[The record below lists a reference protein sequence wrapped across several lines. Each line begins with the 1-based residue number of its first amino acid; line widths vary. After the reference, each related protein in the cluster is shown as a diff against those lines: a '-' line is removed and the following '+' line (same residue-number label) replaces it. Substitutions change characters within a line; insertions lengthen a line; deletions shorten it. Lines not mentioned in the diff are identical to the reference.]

1 MTPGQLAEANRR
13 IAEAKYRRA
22 LARMIRD
29 IRLAIAG
36 LTTPQAI
43 ILAVQTYAASKAFAA
58 LIDLAVGRLV
68 TATQVGQRS
77 TWRAAVAA
85 STRGREIYQALT
97 QELAGT
103 PVGGAM
109 ASIITQNANLIKTV
123 PQQLAAR
130 FSSYAAQQAIK
141 GVRPAD
147 IAKQMQKQAPYLAD
161 VQVTRIA
168 RTESAKA
175 QSALMEARCQ
185 ALDIRMYQWYSC
197 QDERVRDAHRLMHG
211 VYCLWSDPPDPEA
224 LAGEK
229 SSGHP
234 YHPGGIYNCR
244 CIALPVIFEADIAF
258 PARVHVGGKIIRVS
272 SLKTLHAALAA

>member
-1 MTPGQLAEANRR
+1 MTTGQLAEANRR

-29 IRLAIAG
+29 IRLAITG

-43 ILAVQTYAASKAFAA
+43 ILAVQTYAASKAFAD

-77 TWRAAVAA
+77 TWRAAAAA

-109 ASIITQNANLIKTV
+109 ASIITQNANLIQTV

-147 IAKQMQKQAPYLAD
+147 IAKQMQQQAPYLTD

-185 ALDIRMYQWYSC
+185 ALDVRMYQWYTC

-244 CIALPVIFEADIAF
+244 CIALPVISEADIAF

-272 SLKTLHAALAA
+272 SLKTLHATLAA

>member
-13 IAEAKYRRA
+13 IAENKYRRA
-22 LARMIRD
+22 LSRMIRD
-29 IRLAIAG
+29 IRLAITG
-36 LTTPQAI
+36 LTTPEAI
-43 ILAVQTYAASKAFAA
+43 IRAVQAYAASKAFSD
-58 LIDLAVGRLV
+58 LIDLAVGRMV
-68 TATQVGQRS
+68 TATQVGQKA
-77 TWRAAVAA
+77 TWRAAAAA
-85 STRGREIYQALT
+85 STRGREIYHALA

-109 ASIITQNANLIKTV
+109 ASIITQNANLIQTV

-130 FSSYAAQQAIK
+130 FSAYAAQQAVK

-147 IAKQMQKQAPYLAD
+147 IARQMQKQAPYLTNT
-161 VQVTRIA
+161 QVTRIA

-197 QDERVRDAHRLMHG
+197 QDERVRDSHRLMHG
-211 VYCLWSDPPDPEA
+211 VYCLWADPPDPEA

-258 PARVHVGGKIIRVS
+258 PARVHVGGSIIRVS
-272 SLKTLHAALAA
+272 SLKALHEAIPA

>member
-1 MTPGQLAEANRR
+1 
-13 IAEAKYRRA
+13 
-22 LARMIRD
+22 
-29 IRLAIAG
+29 
-36 LTTPQAI
+36 
-43 ILAVQTYAASKAFAA
+43 
-58 LIDLAVGRLV
+58 
-68 TATQVGQRS
+68 
-77 TWRAAVAA
+77 
-85 STRGREIYQALT
+85 
-97 QELAGT
+97 
-103 PVGGAM
+103 M
-109 ASIITQNANLIKTV
+109 ASIITQNANLIQTV

-130 FSSYAAQQAIK
+130 FSAYAAQQAMK

-147 IAKQMQKQAPYLAD
+147 IAQQMQKQAPYLTD

-185 ALDIRMYQWYSC
+185 ALDVRMYQWYTC
-197 QDERVRDAHRLMHG
+197 KDERVRDSHRLMHG

-258 PARVHVGGKIIRVS
+258 PARVHVGGKIIRVG
-272 SLKTLHAALAA
+272 SLKALHAALAA